1 MRPGENRGSIIQQ
14 ERIQQ
19 QHIEQSIST
28 ILESIGEDPTREGLR
43 ETPNRVARMYQSLF
57 SGVGLDPETAIDA
70 VFEADSHD
78 PVVLANVPFYSMCEH
93 HLLPFFGLAHLAYI
107 PNGKIAGLSK
117 LARALEI
124 AARRPQVQER
134 LTSQVADAIYSAL
147 DPDGVVVEVEAEHL
161 CMSMRGI
168 QKPGSRVVTSAVRG
182 RFENCALGREGLL
195 ALVRRR

>member
-1 MRPGENRGSIIQQ
+1 MRPGKNRGSIIQQ
-14 ERIQQ
+14 QR
-19 QHIEQSIST
+19 IEQSVSA

-43 ETPNRVARMYQSLF
+43 ETPNRVARMYQTLF
-57 SGVGLDPETAIDA
+57 SGVALDPETAIDA

-124 AARRPQVQER
+124 AARRLQVQER
-134 LTSQVADAIYSAL
+134 LTSQVADAIFSAL

-161 CMSMRGI
+161 CMSMRGV

-182 RFENCALGREGLL
+182 RFESCALGQEGLL
-195 ALVRRR
+195 ALLRRR